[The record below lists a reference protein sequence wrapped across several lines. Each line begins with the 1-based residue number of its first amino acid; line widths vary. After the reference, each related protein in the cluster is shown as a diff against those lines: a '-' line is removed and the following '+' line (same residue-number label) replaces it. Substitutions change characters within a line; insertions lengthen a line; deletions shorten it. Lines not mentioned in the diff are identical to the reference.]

1 MSRTKTY
8 TSVIVNGR
16 VQIEFQFPQPRD
28 MDGDTWAALSTL
40 LKRKRTVF
48 ADSPNPTRIK
58 AIVVTE
64 LNDDEGSVEPPMSLL
79 DLVEAF
85 VKVQKATEQN
95 NVSGVED
102 GNQGLGSEFELTSAE
117 AAIHQCDKI
126 LTEITRLKTESCND
140 N

>member
-1 MSRTKTY
+1 MSKTKTF
-8 TSVIVNGR
+8 TSIMTNGR
-16 VQIEFQFPQPRD
+16 VQLEFQFPQPRD
-28 MDGDTWAALSTL
+28 MDKCTWAALSTL

-48 ADSPNPTRIK
+48 ADSPNPTKIR
-58 AIVVTE
+58 AVVVTE
-64 LNDDEGSVEPPMSLL
+64 LNDEDGDVEPPMSLL

-95 NVSGVED
+95 AVKEVED
-102 GNQGLGSEFELTSAE
+102 GNQGLGSEFGLNSAE

-126 LTEITRLKTESCND
+126 LTEITRLKTESRND